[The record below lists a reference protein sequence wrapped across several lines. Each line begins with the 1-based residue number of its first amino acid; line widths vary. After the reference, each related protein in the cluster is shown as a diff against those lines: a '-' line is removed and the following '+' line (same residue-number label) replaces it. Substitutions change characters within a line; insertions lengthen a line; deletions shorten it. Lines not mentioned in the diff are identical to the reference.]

1 MKEIRV
7 GIVGA
12 TGYTAL
18 ELARLL
24 LQHPQAKVV
33 AATSRSDAG
42 KLLSDV
48 HPSLSGRCEIEV
60 TNLDADVLAR
70 QCDVVMCCL
79 PHGASAETVRDLV
92 QSGVRVI
99 DFSADFRLSSLEV
112 YEKWYGV
119 VHPWPERFGTAA
131 YGMPEF
137 FADQIRDADIVANP
151 GCYPTS
157 AILPLA
163 PLVAKGLIET
173 GDIIIDSKSGVSGA
187 GRSPKLTM
195 IYCETNESIAAYAV
209 GAHRHQPEID
219 DLVHRISGKP
229 VATLFTPH
237 LTPMDRGILSTIYVR
252 SQRKASE
259 LMACWR
265 EALRQFPICS
275 CRGSLAGDQT
285 CLGYEL
291 RPDDSPRLRRADC
304 DRLRDRQSGQ
314 RGQRCGDSKHERDV
328 FAERGCRAFTDRLML
343 CYRLRHED
351 FHNPK
356 SASRAQYR
364 FFLAHASG
372 YERTALPHADRGVLP
387 GKIRDRRAKTAY
399 TVN

>member
-24 LQHPQAKVV
+24 LQHPHARVV

-42 KLLSDV
+42 KPLSEI
-48 HPSLSGRCEIEV
+48 HPSLSGRLNLEIS
-60 TNLDADVLAR
+60 NLEADSLAR
-70 QCDVVMCCL
+70 ECDVVMCCL

-92 QSGVRVI
+92 QCGVRVI

-137 FADQIRDADIVANP
+137 FADQIREAKIVANP

-163 PLVAKGLIET
+163 PLVAEGLVEPT
-173 GDIIIDSKSGVSGA
+173 DIIIDSKSGVSGA
-187 GRSPKLTM
+187 GRSPKLAM
-195 IYCETNESIAAYAV
+195 LYCETNESIAAYSV

-219 DLVHRISGKP
+219 DLVHRIAGKP
-229 VATLFTPH
+229 VKTLFTPH

-259 LMACWR
+259 LMDCWR
-265 EALRQFPICS
+265 RRYADSAFVHAVDHLPATKHV
-275 CRGSLAGDQT
+275 AGTNFVQMT
-285 CLGYEL
+285 A
-291 RPDDSPRLRRADC
+291 RDC
-304 DRLRDRQSGQ
+304 GERIVIVCAIDNL
-314 RGQRCGDSKHERDV
+314 SK
-328 FAERGCRAFTDRLML
+328 G
-343 CYRLRHED
+343 
-351 FHNPK
+351 
-356 SASRAQYR
+356 
-364 FFLAHASG
+364 ASG
-372 YERTALPHADRGVLP
+372 AAIQNMNVMFSLPEDAGLR
-387 GKIRDRRAKTAY
+387 
-399 TVN
+399 